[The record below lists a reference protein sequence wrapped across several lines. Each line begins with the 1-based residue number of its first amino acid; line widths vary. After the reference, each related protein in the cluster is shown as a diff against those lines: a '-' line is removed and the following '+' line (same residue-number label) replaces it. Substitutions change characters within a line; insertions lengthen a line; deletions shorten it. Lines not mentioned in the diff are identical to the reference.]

1 MHERKN
7 ILTYFLVSRGSRG
20 GCCAPYTGWMLKAR
34 KKKEDTSCQEGRY
47 IGWVPPASQRWK
59 GLRETGDLQE
69 QLCPSQRTATYSLKK
84 KKFIIFPGEV
94 SAPYAIIRKSYP
106 DRQHGKAYS
115 WTEYSSNAGC
125 GIHYKLSLN
134 GLTTLNM
141 LSYL

>member
-1 MHERKN
+1 MPKPKDSN
-7 ILTYFLVSRGSRG
+7 LLF
-20 GCCAPYTGWMLKAR
+20 
-34 KKKEDTSCQEGRY
+34 
-47 IGWVPPASQRWK
+47 
-59 GLRETGDLQE
+59 
-69 QLCPSQRTATYSLKK
+69 KK